1 MKLEAV
7 SVMSTSGRGTMTD
20 ANGQYTIT
28 VYMKDSIY
36 FSYLNKPTMM
46 FPVAQITHQ
55 NSFDISL
62 RVGVTELKSVTV
74 MPRNY
79 KFDSTENRKD
89 YAKIFDFRKPGFK
102 LSDPSYNDMQGVG
115 VDLDELINV
124 FRFKRTKR
132 ILAFQKRLLEQE
144 QDKFIDHRFNKATVR
159 KLTGLTGPALDTFMI
174 VYRPNYEF
182 TKESSDYD
190 FLEYIKLASEVYRE
204 RYMRKEPAKKEKK
217 VVGGPW

>member
-1 MKLEAV
+1 MRLEAV

-20 ANGQYTIT
+20 ASGHYSIN

-46 FPVAQITHQ
+46 FPVEQITHQ

-62 RVGVTELKSVTV
+62 RVGVTELKTVTV

-159 KLTGLTGPALDTFMI
+159 KLTGLTGPALDSFMI

-190 FLEYIKLASEVYRE
+190 FLEYIKVASEIYRE